1 MLNGSVAFLDPQV
14 GLPQV
19 LLFVG
24 SPKLVFLRSVDFSKH
39 TIVCTKAYY
48 SMHDDMIRKHIKG
61 GYWAALVPPGDQET
75 WRPGDQETR
84 GPGDQETRRPGDQET
99 RRPLLGGAGR
109 W

>member
-1 MLNGSVAFLDPQV
+1 MNITITTSAITTVTIITIISLNMLNGSVAFLDPQV

-61 GYWAALVPPGDQET
+61 GILGSPRA
-75 WRPGDQETR
+75 
-84 GPGDQETRRPGDQET
+84 TRRP
-99 RRPLLGGAGR
+99 
-109 W
+109 